1 MPRLAVLSAASS
13 PCPDLNLIHY
23 IFGRRLTV
31 CRFRINLPNPL
42 PFPCGRK
49 VEKSNNKTLSPYG
62 LFKRGRL
69 KTRHIF
75 LLSNDFI
82 GKSKLADYPVYVYD
96 NECRAG
102 VAQSVEQR
110 IRNAKVGGSIPFSG
124 TRLDKKRSSEN
135 LVFVFSDDLFLLRRL
150 FKTEDSEGFFQN
162 KKNPIYFMRE
172 NIWILKK
179 NIYVFLPIFFIL
191 KRIKCKTSIVKVTMR
206 N

>member
-13 PCPDLNLIHY
+13 PCPDLKLIHY

-49 VEKSNNKTLSPYG
+49 VEKSNNKTLFPYG
-62 LFKRGRL
+62 LFKKGRL

-75 LLSNDFI
+75 SPSNNLI
-82 GKSKLADYPVYVYD
+82 GKCELAEHPVYVYD
-96 NECRAG
+96 NEHRAG

-124 TRLDKKRSSEN
+124 TRLDKERSSEN
-135 LVFVFSDDLFLLRRL
+135 LVFGFSDDLFYCGVCSRLRTRKVSFRISRTPSIPYGQIFLLSRKSL
-150 FKTEDSEGFFQN
+150 FIRSCHDS
-162 KKNPIYFMRE
+162 
-172 NIWILKK
+172 L
-179 NIYVFLPIFFIL
+179 
-191 KRIKCKTSIVKVTMR
+191 S
-206 N
+206 

>member
-96 NECRAG
+96 NEHRAG

-124 TRLDKKRSSEN
+124 TRLDKERSSEN
-135 LVFVFSDDLFLLRRL
+135 LVLGFSDDLFHRERMQIRFANL
-150 FKTEDSEGFFQN
+150 FS
-162 KKNPIYFMRE
+162 R
-172 NIWILKK
+172 
-179 NIYVFLPIFFIL
+179 
-191 KRIKCKTSIVKVTMR
+191 
-206 N
+206 